1 MANVK
6 ISDLTSLAEGD
17 IVTSTDVVPI
27 VDDSAGE
34 TKKSTSQAVVNA
46 GLKAPGPIG
55 GTTPNGGTF
64 SYVLSNS
71 GVIGYTTGAGGTVS
85 QGSWAANVTLNKI
98 CGQIVIF
105 NSVVT
110 SGTHAFNVVN
120 SVVGSGDVI
129 LLTQVAGY
137 DADLTYTVG
146 SVFSGG
152 FSIIINSAAG
162 TTTSGVVL
170 SFAVFRIVTA

>member
-6 ISDLTSLAEGD
+6 ISALSSLAEGD
-17 IVTSTDVVPI
+17 IVTSTDVIPI
-27 VDDSAGE
+27 VDASAGE

-55 GTTPNGGTF
+55 GTTPNVVTATT
-64 SYVLSNS
+64 VLSNS

-85 QGSWAANVTLNKI
+85 QSSWGANVTLNKI
-98 CGQIVIF
+98 CGQIGIF

-110 SGTHAFNVVN
+110 AGTHAFNVINSTVN
-120 SVVGSGDVI
+120 TGSII
-129 LLTQVAGY
+129 LLNQITGY
-137 DADLTYTVG
+137 DSDLTYTIG

-152 FSIIINSAAG
+152 FSIVINSAAG
-162 TTTSGVVL
+162 TTTSNVVL
-170 SFAVFRIVTA
+170 AFAVFSIVIS

>member
-6 ISDLTSLAEGD
+6 ISNLNSLAEGD

-27 VDDSAGE
+27 VDASAGE
-34 TKKSTSQAVVNA
+34 TKKSTSQAIVNA

-55 GTTPNGGTF
+55 GTTPNAVTATT
-64 SYVLSNS
+64 VLSNS
-71 GVIGYTTGAGGTVS
+71 GVIGYTTGAGGTGS
-85 QGSWAANVTLNKI
+85 QSHWGADVVINKI
-98 CGQIVIF
+98 CGQIAIF

-110 SGTHAFNVVN
+110 SGTYGFNVVN
-120 SVVGSGDVI
+120 SLVGSGDVI

-137 DADLTYTVG
+137 DSDLTYTVG

-152 FSIIINSAAG
+152 FRIIINSAAG